1 MNYNLEDVKQLC
13 YWMIDRI
20 AQNRDKAVDTDLGC
34 DWDWV
39 AGEIWDFYPGIVNEF
54 MINDAIDLIVEAAEC
69 SE

>member
-20 AQNRDKAVDTDLGC
+20 ARNRDKAVDADLGC